1 MITISLGIKPENGGR
16 PAKDSS
22 RSLMVAVIKGPRLN
36 NDISWDL
43 DEIRISTENKGIVIK
58 EYKMKY
64 RRVMLGILILK
75 VLSIQPECVIEE

>member
-36 NDISWDL
+36 NDIS
-43 DEIRISTENKGIVIK
+43 
-58 EYKMKY
+58 
-64 RRVMLGILILK
+64 
-75 VLSIQPECVIEE
+75 